1 MRLSSVSEAI
11 GILRRVPLLSLKGL
25 WDSVVKSCVAPGL
38 RWKVPAGLQR
48 LCPPQLCFQAAPS
61 ARVATRDIPF
71 GRPVS
76 VSLERTVGAGG
87 RSWAP
92 LAGRCSGGSH
102 MPVRRLSERAA
113 SRLGPRRASA
123 PFLSFDACAT
133 LNLGEGAAFCD
144 RVLDGPLSPLKGF
157 SNSSK
162 PLKNMGMCFL
172 ASNGVIMD

>member
-1 MRLSSVSEAI
+1 MSKAALPQVSVGRSLQVCKGFA
-11 GILRRVPLLSLKGL
+11 RPSCASKQHLLLVL
-25 WDSVVKSCVAPGL
+25 
-38 RWKVPAGLQR
+38 LQG
-48 LCPPQLCFQAAPS
+48 
-61 ARVATRDIPF
+61 IPF

-92 LAGRCSGGSH
+92 LADRCSGGSH
-102 MPVRRLSERAA
+102 MPVRRLPERAV